1 MSENRT
7 SEGILTLVLSFTAL
21 MVSFFAGYNVARHP
35 FEDKHEMVSSDTIVI
50 EKWDTIIFEKPTE
63 KIRYVL
69 RYDTIRD
76 TSNTFVVD
84 TTNSASPT
92 IVIPIERTV
101 YKDSTKNAKYEAFIS
116 GYKAALDSININCYQ
131 TTNIITNTIENQRRI
146 GIGVQVGVGYAG
158 KVTPYIGI
166 GVQYRLW

>member
-1 MSENRT
+1 MSAT
-7 SEGILTLVLSFTAL
+7 DKTFKVAFTLVMMLFCYG
-21 MVSFFAGYNVARHP
+21 VGWFVR
-35 FEDKHEMVSSDTIVI
+35 DKKPYDIPQKIDTIVI

-84 TTNSASPT
+84 SNSASPT

>member
-21 MVSFFAGYNVARHP
+21 MVSFFAGYNVARHH
-35 FEDKHEMVSSDTIVI
+35 FEDKHEMVTSDTIVI

-76 TSNTFVVD
+76 TSITFIVD
-84 TTNSASPT
+84 TISASPT

-101 YKDSTKNAKYEAFIS
+101 YKDSTKTAKYEAFIS
-116 GYKAALDSININCYQ
+116 GYKAALDSISIKCDQ
-131 TTNIITNTIENQRRI
+131 TTTIITNTIENQRRI